1 MPNESLKMK
10 KQITKGMKTEFD
22 LVIFYTTIALVLFG
36 IVMVFSASYVQA
48 SFKHQDGYFFLKRD
62 IIYAILG
69 FVGMMFMS
77 NIDYTFWKKNSLP
90 LCIFT
95 VICLALV
102 LTPLGIEANGAK
114 RWLGIGGATF
124 QPSDIAKF
132 VTIVITAKVI
142 EKRYENIKSLSTP
155 CYTYGIDNKADFMA
169 KNIKIDARGVSYT
182 LVTPTYEEEI
192 FVPVPGKF
200 TVYNTLAVIAA
211 CYMLNIPK
219 EIVKESLGKTKG
231 VAGRFET
238 ITNDKGISVIVDYA
252 HTPDALEN
260 ILNTAKGF
268 AKSNIITVFGC
279 GGDRDTTKRPL
290 MGAIAQKLSDVCIVT
305 SDNPRT
311 EDPQLIIEDILK
323 GLDKNKENYRVVVDR
338 REAIKEAIEM
348 AQKDDIVIIAGKGHE
363 NYQILGKVKH
373 HFDDKEIAQEFLNN
387 K

>member
-77 NIDYTFWKKNSLP
+77 NVDYTFWKKNSLP

-142 EKRYENIKSLSTP
+142 EKRYENIKSL
-155 CYTYGIDNKADFMA
+155 
-169 KNIKIDARGVSYT
+169 
-182 LVTPTYEEEI
+182 
-192 FVPVPGKF
+192 
-200 TVYNTLAVIAA
+200 
-211 CYMLNIPK
+211 
-219 EIVKESLGKTKG
+219 TKG
-231 VAGRFET
+231 VIPILIIPSIFFILIMLQPNMSTAGTLIIVVFIMLFVAGMNMKFVLSMLAAGVGLFAVLVIAEPYRLKRFTAFLDPFQDPLGSGYQVIQSLYAIGSGGLFGLGLGKSRQKYFYIPEPQ
-238 ITNDKGISVIVDYA
+238 NDFIFAIIGEELGLVGCILVIMLFVILVYRCVKIALKSKDIFACMVVIGIGAQIGIQAAFNIAVATSSMPATGV
-252 HTPDALEN
+252 ALPF
-260 ILNTAKGF
+260 ISYGGTSL
-268 AKSNIITVFGC
+268 TV
-279 GGDRDTTKRPL
+279 L
-290 MGAIAQKLSDVCIVT
+290 MGEIGIVLNISKKLKF
-305 SDNPRT
+305 N
-311 EDPQLIIEDILK
+311 
-323 GLDKNKENYRVVVDR
+323 
-338 REAIKEAIEM
+338 
-348 AQKDDIVIIAGKGHE
+348 
-363 NYQILGKVKH
+363 
-373 HFDDKEIAQEFLNN
+373 
-387 K
+387 

>member
-1 MPNESLKMK
+1 MCSKFARGTCK
-10 KQITKGMKTEFD
+10 KI
-22 LVIFYTTIALVLFG
+22 
-36 IVMVFSASYVQA
+36 
-48 SFKHQDGYFFLKRD
+48 
-62 IIYAILG
+62 
-69 FVGMMFMS
+69 
-77 NIDYTFWKKNSLP
+77 
-90 LCIFT
+90 
-95 VICLALV
+95 
-102 LTPLGIEANGAK
+102 
-114 RWLGIGGATF
+114 
-124 QPSDIAKF
+124 
-132 VTIVITAKVI
+132 
-142 EKRYENIKSLSTP
+142 YENIKSLSTP

-211 CYMLNIPK
+211 CYMLNISK

>member
-142 EKRYENIKSLSTP
+142 EKRYENIKSL
-155 CYTYGIDNKADFMA
+155 N
-169 KNIKIDARGVSYT
+169 
-182 LVTPTYEEEI
+182 
-192 FVPVPGKF
+192 
-200 TVYNTLAVIAA
+200 
-211 CYMLNIPK
+211 
-219 EIVKESLGKTKG
+219 
-231 VAGRFET
+231 
-238 ITNDKGISVIVDYA
+238 
-252 HTPDALEN
+252 
-260 ILNTAKGF
+260 
-268 AKSNIITVFGC
+268 
-279 GGDRDTTKRPL
+279 
-290 MGAIAQKLSDVCIVT
+290 
-305 SDNPRT
+305 
-311 EDPQLIIEDILK
+311 
-323 GLDKNKENYRVVVDR
+323 
-338 REAIKEAIEM
+338 
-348 AQKDDIVIIAGKGHE
+348 
-363 NYQILGKVKH
+363 
-373 HFDDKEIAQEFLNN
+373 
-387 K
+387 